1 MKAFS
6 YVASHVKSIFWNTLF
21 NETQLV
27 KIAYQCE
34 RQFQNLDV
42 IMKGKH
48 PYQILTLG
56 GIFQIVKNNPK
67 LN

>member
-1 MKAFS
+1 VEAFS
-6 YVASHVKSIFWNTLF
+6 YVAFDVKSIFWNSLF
-21 NETQLV
+21 NGTQLV

-34 RQFQNLDV
+34 RQFQILDV

-56 GIFQIVKNNPK
+56 GYISNG
-67 LN
+67 